1 MTADGERLVRHALVI
16 LALLVTVLTVA
27 FVVTARVLRD
37 VKDRVAVLERKAT
50 P

>member
-1 MTADGERLVRHALVI
+1 VTADEERLVRHALVI

-27 FVVTARVLRD
+27 FVVTAIVLCD
-37 VKDRVAVLERKAT
+37 VKDHAAVLERKAT